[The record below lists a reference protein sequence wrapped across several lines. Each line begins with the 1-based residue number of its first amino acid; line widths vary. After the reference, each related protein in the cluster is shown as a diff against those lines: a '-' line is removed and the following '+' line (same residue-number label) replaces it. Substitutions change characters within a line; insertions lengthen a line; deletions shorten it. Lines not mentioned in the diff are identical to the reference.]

1 MHHITKD
8 MQKNG
13 SISKQFHGKGI
24 ELKTLIDIIHERLFS
39 GKYNVEIQS
48 FSCIILKVIN

>member
-39 GKYNVEIQS
+39 GKYNVEI
-48 FSCIILKVIN
+48 LKVIN